1 MWYEGITEADARQEE
16 FEFEV
21 FKTANS
27 LFASSLENTIE
38 AYIDGNK
45 EDFVKGMIHLTHV
58 CNLNLMYGY
67 KEKLMNM

>member
-1 MWYEGITEADARQEE
+1 
-16 FEFEV
+16 
-21 FKTANS
+21 